1 MSRPRLTYFDAPV
14 SRGEE
19 CRLALWLGGIEFD
32 DNRVKPADWPAL
44 KPKTPYGGMPTLEV
58 PERGILAQSNAIL
71 VYVGR
76 RTGLH
81 PTDLFEAAR
90 HEAMLCH
97 CEDLRSVI
105 GTTLRMPEADK
116 KAARE
121 AMAAT
126 TIPAW
131 AAATEAQIGDGPFF
145 GGATLSVV
153 DLKLHMMVRWLAGG
167 KLDHIPAT
175 ILAPYP
181 KLNRLHDAVRDD
193 DRVKAWYARS

>member
-1 MSRPRLTYFDAPV
+1 
-14 SRGEE
+14 
-19 CRLALWLGGIEFD
+19 
-32 DNRVKPADWPAL
+32 
-44 KPKTPYGGMPTLEV
+44 
-58 PERGILAQSNAIL
+58 
-71 VYVGR
+71 
-76 RTGLH
+76 
-81 PTDLFEAAR
+81 
-90 HEAMLCH
+90 MLCH
-97 CEDLRSVI
+97 CEELRSVI
-105 GTTLRMPEADK
+105 GTTLRMPDAEK

-145 GGATLSVV
+145 GGATLNVV

-175 ILAPYP
+175 ILASYP

-193 DRVKAWYARS
+193 ARVKAWYART